1 MLTNDPVPFMTAK
14 VTEHAANK
22 VAFLCS
28 SEREALHDVSVTS
41 LQDIVW
47 KCWKINNAELLAKL
61 LELSAAGDGATCW
74 VCSTFAFLCNPALH
88 ISSSLGVHT
97 CLPPLLRFHGRTK
110 HCWVRPCKYMWAQ
123 SGMN

>member
-14 VTEHAANK
+14 VTEHATNK

-28 SEREALHDVSVTS
+28 SEREALHDVSVPS

-61 LELSAAGDGATCW
+61 LELRAAGDGATCW
-74 VCSTFAFLCNPALH
+74 VYSTFAFLCNPALH
-88 ISSSLGVHT
+88 IHIQSRCAHLFAPSSALPWQDQALLG
-97 CLPPLLRFHGRTK
+97 
-110 HCWVRPCKYMWAQ
+110 
-123 SGMN
+123 